1 MGLLACVIAGISVTC
16 YVSAVRWNLP
26 PFLVALAERIGPPWA
41 EIERLCRVISPLA
54 LPPRVAPECRYLF
67 GALGDRLASP
77 YDTTALW
84 RHWGRPR
91 LVWYAGG
98 HDSSDSD
105 PYTNTDADAD
115 RDTDTNANTDP
126 DSCGTQ

>member
-1 MGLLACVIAGISVTC
+1 M
-16 YVSAVRWNLP
+16 RWNLP

-54 LPPRVAPECRYLF
+54 LPPRVALERRYLF
-67 GALGDRLASP
+67 GALADRLASP

-98 HDSSDSD
+98 HVSFTWEAEVRSLLREALAASGMR
-105 PYTNTDADAD
+105 AGS
-115 RDTDTNANTDP
+115 R
-126 DSCGTQ
+126 